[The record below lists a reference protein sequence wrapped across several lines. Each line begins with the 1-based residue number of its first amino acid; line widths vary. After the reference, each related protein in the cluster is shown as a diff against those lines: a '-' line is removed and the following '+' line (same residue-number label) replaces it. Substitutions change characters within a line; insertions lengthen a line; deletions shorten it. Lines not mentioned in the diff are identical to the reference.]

1 MPVFNAMETIV
12 VNLFEE
18 FQKNYELKCDCHK
31 CKDDMLALV
40 LNKIPPRYTSSE
52 KGALFVKGM
61 YINSQLQSDVMRELM
76 EAANIVA
83 DHQHHEK
90 ESL

>member
-12 VNLFEE
+12 VNMFDE
-18 FQKNYELKCDCHK
+18 FQKNYELKCDCNK
-31 CKDDMLALV
+31 CKDDMLALA

-52 KGALFVKGM
+52 KGALFVKGI
-61 YINSQLQSDVMRELM
+61 YINPQLQSDVMRELM

-83 DHQHHEK
+83 DHQHHEA
-90 ESL
+90 